1 MGGGFDSG
9 EPGPNA
15 CSCMSTPT
23 SPNPASPGPHSSEG
37 EIALPEVKMHLY
49 RPHEP
54 VTARV
59 TKSEICTSRK
69 AAGFVRHVEIDI
81 SGTTLQGQ
89 ILPGQSIGVL
99 APGQDAKR
107 RNHAVRLYSVASPTR
122 GEDGAGKVISTTV
135 KRTIDEDWETH
146 KLFLGVCSNF
156 LCDVREGDEI
166 KLSGPNGKKFLL
178 PADSGSYDYI
188 FFATGTGIAPFRGM
202 LLDLLHN
209 NAPSKIALVMGS
221 PYATD
226 LLYDAFF
233 RQMASEHK
241 RFTYLTAISR
251 EKQSD
256 GHDPMYVQDRIS
268 TNRDQMMAMLSS
280 ERTLIYVCGI
290 AGMELGIFQK
300 MAAILPQHALEQ
312 YLKVEPTA
320 MGDIRSW
327 TRKNLHREVKPTRRV
342 FLEVYA

>member
-1 MGGGFDSG
+1 
-9 EPGPNA
+9 
-15 CSCMSTPT
+15 MSDP
-23 SPNPASPGPHSSEG
+23 SPIPHKPAHDEHAIP
-37 EIALPEVKMHLY
+37 LTEVKMHLY
-49 RPHEP
+49 RPNEP
-54 VTARV
+54 VSARV

-69 AAGFVRHVEIDI
+69 AAGFVRHVEFDVT
-81 SGTTLQGQ
+81 GTSLAGQ
-89 ILPGQSIGVL
+89 VRPGQSIGVL
-99 APGQDAKR
+99 APGTDEKGR
-107 RNHAVRLYSVASPTR
+107 PHAVRLYSVASPTR
-122 GEDGAGKVISTTV
+122 GEDGAGNILSTTV
-135 KRTIDEDWETH
+135 KRTIDEEWETH
-146 KLFLGVCSNF
+146 KLFLGVCSNY
-156 LCDVREGDEI
+156 LCDVREGDTI
-166 KLSGPNGKKFLL
+166 RVSGPNGKKFVL
-178 PADSGSYDYI
+178 PADAGSYDYI

-251 EKQSD
+251 ERQSD
-256 GHDPMYVQDRIS
+256 GHDPMYVQDRIA

-280 ERTLIYVCGI
+280 SRTLIYICGI

-300 MAAILPQHALEQ
+300 MAAILPQHDLEQ
-312 YLKVEPTA
+312 YLTVEPTA
-320 MGDIRSW
+320 MGDIRGWS
-327 TRKNLHREVKPTRRV
+327 RKMLHREVKPTRRV